1 MNEEA
6 IITQQLPSIKDI
18 EKYTVDVLKK
28 DLEENYLIENNTIEM
43 SVDSP
48 LYHVV
53 VMLTYKYLKNNKINL
68 EGFSEFDEEDSGIR
82 LGNILI
88 NQKCLFGIQTA
99 LLRRFLKK
107 TNNQKTTFGF
117 KSVLDRYSDL
127 KMTVEQKGGVGAGFM
142 TEIRNAIIDESRQSS
157 YKDLSQNLYTRF
169 KTILNSEEFNYQD
182 SSKLYSLKN
191 PKACDALENL
201 ETIRK
206 AVNSVTPWYGTE
218 NIYTTKAI
226 KKILLLAHCV
236 DRNLETSFQ
245 EVFSYVKDKV
255 RDWLINNPDQLSSMS
270 RTKDEESQG
279 SAGEDIGRFK
289 TGGNYVPQNKEN
301 LETSLLDIE
310 YLAKEYLDSLSDN
323 DYIITELLFGYK
335 SRDQVQELL
344 DIGENMTYKLAS
356 ESKKNISEFF
366 RENKI
371 EMEEGEKLMLTISSF
386 LKHSIV

>member
-6 IITQQLPSIKDI
+6 IITQQLPSIRDI

-43 SVDSP
+43 TVDSP

-127 KMTVEQKGGVGAGFM
+127 KMTVEQKGGIGAGFM

-270 RTKDEESQG
+270 RTKDEEPQG

-366 RENKI
+366 SENKI

>member
-6 IITQQLPSIKDI
+6 IITQQLPSIRDI

-169 KTILNSEEFNYQD
+169 KTILNSEEFSYQD

-270 RTKDEESQG
+270 RTKDEEPQG

-323 DYIITELLFGYK
+323 DYLITELLFGYK

-366 RENKI
+366 SENKI

>member
-1 MNEEA
+1 LNEEA
-6 IITQQLPSIKDI
+6 IITQQLPSIRDI

-43 SVDSP
+43 TVDSP

-127 KMTVEQKGGVGAGFM
+127 KMTVEQKGGIGAGFM

-270 RTKDEESQG
+270 RTKDEEPQG

-366 RENKI
+366 SENKI